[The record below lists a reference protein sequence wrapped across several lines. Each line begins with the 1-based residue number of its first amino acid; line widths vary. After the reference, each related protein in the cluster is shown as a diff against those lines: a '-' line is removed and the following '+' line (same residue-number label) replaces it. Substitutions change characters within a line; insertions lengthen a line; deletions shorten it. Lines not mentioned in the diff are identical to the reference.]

1 MDVYTY
7 ILFDPLEKK
16 HIVPLSQGLIIK
28 FFRRIYI
35 DVIYSILGTMEG
47 K

>member
-28 FFRRIYI
+28 FFRRVW

>member
-7 ILFDPLEKK
+7 IIFEPLEEK

-28 FFRRIYI
+28 FFRRVC
-35 DVIYSILGTMEG
+35 DVIYRILGTMEG